1 MTPDPFRVAGVPPVL
16 RWTIER
22 ALGLTALRRLYRSVN
37 ASASVPLR
45 SEPFER
51 RALRALGVELA
62 VSPSDLQRIPASG
75 PVLVT
80 ANHPHGALDGLLLAE
95 LVRRIRPD
103 VRVIAN
109 FFLQRIPELRDL
121 CFFVDPFEGPH
132 SVARSHAGLRAA
144 YGWLRQGG
152 ALVVFPAGEVGHT
165 WKAGGLVDSN
175 WTTTFERLAAAT
187 GARIVSAHIDG
198 RNSSLFYA
206 AGRVHPRLR
215 TLLLGRELLNQR
227 GRVVSIR
234 VGERGDIP
242 GEIARLPPDACLVET
257 GSFQVFC
264 ASRRAM
270 PSTLRE
276 IGRLREVT
284 YRDVGEGTGRDVDLD
299 RFDDDYQHLFLW
311 DRERQQVVGAYRIG
325 QADRLVAARG
335 VDGLYTRTL
344 FKYDHRL
351 LARLGAP
358 ALELGRSFI
367 RAEYQKN
374 YGALLL
380 LWRGIG
386 QFVARNPQYRFLFGP
401 VSVSARYSSTS
412 HALLMAF
419 LQQNHLD
426 ADLAAL
432 VQAIHPVEPRP
443 PANAVPRSIDDVN
456 RLVARS
462 EEDGKGVPVLIRQY
476 LKLNAKLIAFNTDPA
491 FGDALDALMVV
502 DLASL
507 DAGILKRYFGA
518 DDAAAYLAFHRE
530 SDATRAA

>member
-1 MTPDPFRVAGVPPVL
+1 MPSDPFLVAGVHPVL

-22 ALGLTALRRLYRSVN
+22 ALGLATLRRLYHLVKIG
-37 ASASVPLR
+37 AFGADP

-51 RALRALGVELA
+51 RALRALEVDLGVRR
-62 VSPSDLQRIPASG
+62 SDLARIPAKG
-75 PVLVT
+75 PILVT
-80 ANHPHGALDGLLLAE
+80 ANHPHGALDGLLLAH
-95 LVRRIRPD
+95 LVRLVRPD
-103 VRVIAN
+103 VRLVANVI
-109 FFLQRIPELRDL
+109 LRRVPELRDL

-132 SVARSHAGLRAA
+132 SSEGSRAGLRAA
-144 YGWLRQGG
+144 YAWLRRGG
-152 ALVVFPAGEVGHT
+152 ALVVFPAGEVAHT
-165 WKAGGLVDSN
+165 WAADGLVDSE
-175 WTTTFERLAAAT
+175 WKTTFDRVADST

-198 RNSSLFYA
+198 RNSRLFYA

-215 TLLLGRELLNQR
+215 TLLLARELLNKR
-227 GRVVSIR
+227 GRVVSVR
-234 VGERGDIP
+234 VGEVNEIP

-257 GSFQVFC
+257 ESFQVFC
-264 ASRRAM
+264 ADSRAI

-276 IGRLREVT
+276 IGRLRELS
-284 YRDVGEGTGRDVDLD
+284 YRAIGEGTGRDVDLD

-311 DRERQQVVGAYRIG
+311 DREKRQVVGAYRIG
-325 QADRLVAARG
+325 QSDRIVASRG

-367 RAEYQKN
+367 RTEYQKN
-374 YGALLL
+374 YSALLL

-386 QFVARNPQYRFLFGP
+386 QFVVRNPQYRLLFGP
-401 VSVSARYSSTS
+401 VSVSARYSSSS

-426 ADLAAL
+426 ANLAAL
-432 VQAIHPVEPRP
+432 VQAIHPVKPRP
-443 PANAVPRSIDDVN
+443 AVTAVPRSIDEVN
-456 RLVARS
+456 RLVARA
-462 EEDGKGVPVLIRQY
+462 EQDGKGVPVLIRQY

-502 DLASL
+502 DLAAL

-518 DDAAAYLAFHRE
+518 DHAAAYLAFHRQP
-530 SDATRAA
+530 AGNRAA